1 MARLLTLILP
11 DTEAPF
17 TIDWLEVAELYREQ
31 GLFGEAKDALGRCP
45 ENQQRV
51 TKGVISGL
59 VDDRSIGLVRFRV

>member
-1 MARLLTLILP
+1 MARLLILILA

-31 GLFGEAKDALGRCP
+31 GLFDEAEDALGRCP
-45 ENQQRV
+45 EDQQRV

-59 VDDRSIGLVRFRV
+59 VDDRSVGPKRFRM